1 MEELITD
8 KRKKIVAMIINKLS
22 QEDPNLYYID
32 SSAIANLVVSKIKKE
47 QGLLSKS
54 ELELVKDL
62 NHRDIVIL
70 MSYNSNCC

>member
-8 KRKKIVAMIINKLS
+8 KRKKIVALIINKLS

-32 SSAIANLVVSKIKKE
+32 SSAIANLVVSKIKQEK
-47 QGLLSKS
+47 GLLSKS

-70 MSYNSNCC
+70 MSYNSNYC